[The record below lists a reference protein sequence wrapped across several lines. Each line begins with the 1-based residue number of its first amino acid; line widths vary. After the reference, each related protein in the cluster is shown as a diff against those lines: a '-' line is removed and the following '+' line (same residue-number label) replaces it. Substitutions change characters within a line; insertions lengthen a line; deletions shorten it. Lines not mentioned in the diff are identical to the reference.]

1 MPGEPEVLA
10 LVEDLLGRCD
20 PRSARPED
28 FLGAQFDAG
37 LAWVH
42 FDAGLGGLG
51 MFAAVLSQIFRNHA
65 EHRIAA
71 SQVEAIENRRAMAPA
86 LAPGAPT

>member
-1 MPGEPEVLA
+1 
-10 LVEDLLGRCD
+10 
-20 PRSARPED
+20 
-28 FLGAQFDAG
+28 
-37 LAWVH
+37 
-42 FDAGLGGLG
+42 
-51 MFAAVLSQIFRNHA
+51 VLSQIFRNHA